1 MGLSQRLIVA
11 AVSLSL
17 VTSLIV
23 GVPAKAAVTQ
33 DRPADVSAPVTPY
46 RADSPAIAKAPEWRG
61 SPPVWPKAAV
71 STAALPVD
79 AASALGRGTAS
90 ADLGG
95 LPVRVTALADQ
106 TDAGLTEQSMRHAV
120 AVVPSAVKLELVSP
134 ATSAE
139 AGYPL
144 ALRLSRADGVA
155 RAAKVRID
163 VDYSA
168 FRHAYGAS
176 WATRL
181 VWKSVQPCALAVV
194 AAQSC
199 PEAVTLTTYNNS
211 HAGVISAEVPLAPIG
226 GETTVVL
233 SSAPQSE
240 AGDFRKTDLKE
251 SGSWDG
257 RRVVG

>member
-1 MGLSQRLIVA
+1 
-11 AVSLSL
+11 
-17 VTSLIV
+17 
-23 GVPAKAAVTQ
+23 
-33 DRPADVSAPVTPY
+33 
-46 RADSPAIAKAPEWRG
+46 
-61 SPPVWPKAAV
+61 
-71 STAALPVD
+71 
-79 AASALGRGTAS
+79 
-90 ADLGG
+90 
-95 LPVRVTALADQ
+95 
-106 TDAGLTEQSMRHAV
+106 
-120 AVVPSAVKLELVSP
+120 
-134 ATSAE
+134 
-139 AGYPL
+139 L

-181 VWKSVQPCALAVV
+181 VWKSVQTCALAVV
-194 AAQSC
+194 AAQLC

-251 SGSWDG
+251 SGSWTAGGSSGDFTYSYPITVPPVPGGLVPSVALAYSSGSVDG
-257 RRVVG
+257 QTAGQNTQSSMVGERVVLSSRLHRARGAALP